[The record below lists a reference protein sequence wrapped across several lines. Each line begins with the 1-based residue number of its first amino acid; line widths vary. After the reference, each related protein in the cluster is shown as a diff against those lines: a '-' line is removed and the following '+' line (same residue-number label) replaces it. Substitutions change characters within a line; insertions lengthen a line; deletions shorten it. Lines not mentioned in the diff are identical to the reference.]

1 MMKLIIAMVQD
12 EDAFILSD
20 ALTDEGYQ
28 VTKLNTIGG
37 FLKMKNVTLMI
48 GTEEEKVEKAL
59 EIMKKICK
67 KREQVIST
75 PVDASF
81 MESPL
86 TTYTASVEVGG
97 ATVFVLDVAQFE
109 KY

>member
-1 MMKLIIAMVQD
+1 MKLIIAIVQN

-20 ALTDEGYQ
+20 ALTEEGYQ
-28 VTKLNTIGG
+28 VTKLDTLGG
-37 FLKMKNVTLMI
+37 FLKIKNVTLLI
-48 GTEEEKVEKAL
+48 GTEDEKVDKAL
-59 EIMKKICK
+59 SIMQKICK
-67 KREQVIST
+67 KRNQVIST

-81 MESPL
+81 MESPIS
-86 TTYTASVEVGG
+86 YSASVEVGG

>member
-1 MMKLIIAMVQD
+1 MKLIIAIVQN

-20 ALTDEGYQ
+20 ALNEEGYQ
-28 VTKLNTIGG
+28 VTKLSTMGG
-37 FLKMKNVTLMI
+37 FLKLKNVTMLI
-48 GTEEEKVEKAL
+48 GTEDDKVEKAL
-59 EIMKKICK
+59 EIMKNICK
-67 KREQVIST
+67 KRQQVVST

-86 TTYTASVEVGG
+86 TTYSASVEVGG
-97 ATVFVLDVAQFE
+97 ATVFILDVERFE